1 MVEDWGKVNILKSEK
16 KKPVPHNLE
25 DDPVFGKKKKKC
37 GIYSMQGGKKGLWLE
52 ERRKLQWFLGIR
64 LW

>member
-1 MVEDWGKVNILKSEK
+1 MVEDRGKVNILKSEK

-25 DDPVFGKKKKKC
+25 DDPVLVRKKRRVEYTVCRGEKRV
-37 GIYSMQGGKKGLWLE
+37 WLE
-52 ERRKLQWFLGIR
+52 ERRKLQCFLGIR

>member
-37 GIYSMQGGKKGLWLE
+37 GIYSMQGGKKASGQKKGESYNGFWE
-52 ERRKLQWFLGIR
+52 
-64 LW
+64 